1 MVLYLERDGLVRLYV
16 NDRGREA
23 VRRAVHDAEAVATTA
38 IGYPWV
44 RAWLAEAARAG
55 WLNASALPVILSRFD
70 LDWDHLVRIPAS
82 DALLRLAGQMSE
94 RWAVGG
100 RAAVELASALVLRQ
114 YLDGTETGFATCNR
128 RLARAATEEGLRVIP
143 SPLLSDGGS

>member
-16 NDRGREA
+16 HDRGRDA
-23 VRRAVHDAEAVATTA
+23 VRQAVHDAEAVATTA

-44 RAWLAEAARAG
+44 RAWLAEAVREG
-55 WLNASALPVILSRFD
+55 WLDALALPRIFTRLD
-70 LDWDHLVRIPAS
+70 LDWGHLIRIPAS
-82 DALLRLAGQMSE
+82 DAVLRLAGRMSE
-94 RWAVGG
+94 RWAMGG

-114 YLDGTETGFATCNR
+114 YLDEVEIGFATCNH

-143 SPLLSDGGS
+143 SPPLAQGVS